1 VQKTGKPMLDG
12 IGSTEMLHIF
22 ISNRFDD
29 SRAACTGRPLGGYE
43 ARIIGADGTPLP
55 RGELGR
61 LAVRGPVGCRYL
73 ADPEKQRAYVLNGW
87 NLTGDTFW
95 QDEDGY
101 FHFAARTDGI
111 ILSAGYNI
119 AGPEVEAALLSHPD
133 VLECAVVGA
142 PDAERGQIVEAHVVL
157 RQGVAAHEGMAKA
170 LQDHVKQV
178 IAPFKYPRRIVFVS
192 ALPKTE
198 SGKIRRFR
206 LLEDR
211 A

>member
-1 VQKTGKPMLDG
+1 MLDG

-22 ISNRFDD
+22 LTNRLGD
-29 SRAACTGRPLGGYE
+29 SRPACTGRPVQGYE
-43 ARIIGADGTPLP
+43 AKIIGPDGHELP
-55 RGELGR
+55 PGETGR

-73 ADPEKQRAYVLNGW
+73 SDPEKQQAYVQDGW
-87 NLTGDTFW
+87 NLTGDSFW
-95 QDEDGY
+95 RDEGGH

-111 ILSAGYNI
+111 IVSAGYNI

-142 PDAERGQIVEAHVVL
+142 PSDDRGQIVEAHVVL
-157 RQGVAAHEGMAKA
+157 RPGSEAGELMAKN
-170 LQDHVKQV
+170 LQDHVKSV
-178 IAPFKYPRRIVFVS
+178 IAPFKYPRSVVFTD

-198 SGKIRRFR
+198 SGKIQRFR
-206 LLEDR
+206 LLEGR